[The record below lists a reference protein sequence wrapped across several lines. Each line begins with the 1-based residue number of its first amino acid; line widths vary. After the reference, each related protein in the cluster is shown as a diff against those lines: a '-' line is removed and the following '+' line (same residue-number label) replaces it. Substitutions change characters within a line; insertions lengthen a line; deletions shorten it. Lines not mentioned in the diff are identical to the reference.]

1 LHITILVGGSSEREV
16 SLLSGKA
23 VKESILNLGHTLK
36 VIDIKDENI
45 FSVKDLDSDLV
56 FIALHGG
63 IGENGIIQSL
73 CEFHN
78 IPYTG
83 SGVLASALAM
93 NKVFSKRIFKSMGI
107 NIADGIH
114 GKSNAIINNNSLD
127 YPYII
132 KPIDGG
138 SSIGIYV
145 IKNKKDINN
154 IDSISDEI
162 LMEPFIEGREISAA
176 VFNDKVIGIIEIIY
190 PEKLYDY
197 NAKYSSNETN
207 YISPKDLDDEVNS
220 KIRNFALLAHKS
232 LGCKGLTRADFRLD
246 TNNNLE
252 PVLLE
257 INTLP
262 GLTEHSLV
270 PKIAKNEGIDFD
282 ELISMIIKD
291 ALS

>member
-1 LHITILVGGSSEREV
+1 
-16 SLLSGKA
+16 
-23 VKESILNLGHTLK
+23 
-36 VIDIKDENI
+36 
-45 FSVKDLDSDLV
+45 
-56 FIALHGG
+56 
-63 IGENGIIQSL
+63 
-73 CEFHN
+73 
-78 IPYTG
+78 
-83 SGVLASALAM
+83 
-93 NKVFSKRIFKSMGI
+93 
-107 NIADGIH
+107 
-114 GKSNAIINNNSLD
+114 
-127 YPYII
+127 
-132 KPIDGG
+132 
-138 SSIGIYV
+138 
-145 IKNKKDINN
+145 
-154 IDSISDEI
+154 
-162 LMEPFIEGREISAA
+162 MEPFIEGREISAA